1 MILLVIIF
9 FILLVTCLVFL
20 MYKTGQ
26 IRNGALPMEKRH
38 EFGDKDNWLKN
49 RTKKYIKITSIIISD
64 ILFSILV
71 WCFKNWV
78 KLNRSLYKSIKR
90 RFPEVAYVLGE
101 KPKIQNINDTAPAS
115 SFIADI
121 REHRETIKTI
131 NGETRMEIQ
140 DTEISRVLIPVLRT
154 KPKIEEPKKRR
165 LRVRSEKTL
174 EK

>member
-9 FILLVTCLVFL
+9 FVLLAACLVFL

-38 EFGDKDNWLKN
+38 EFGDKDSWLKQ
-49 RTKKYIKITSIIISD
+49 RTKRYIKITSIIVSD

-78 KLNRSLYKSIKR
+78 KLNRNLYKTIKKK
-90 RFPEVAYVLGE
+90 FPEVAYVLGE

-121 REHRETIKTI
+121 REHRETIKTT

-140 DTEISRVLIPVLRT
+140 DTEISRVVIPVLRT
-154 KPKIEEPKKRR
+154 KPVAEEPKKRR
-165 LRVRSEKTL
+165 LRVKSEKTL